1 MKVEVI
7 VPAAGSGIRF
17 GGDIAKTLIHLAGKP
32 LVLHCLDVFEKSPS
46 VSSVIL
52 AADARHLKQLETMIR
67 DHRLKKVKAIV
78 AGGKTRRES
87 IENALKVLD
96 ANTKI
101 VMVHDAARPLITVD
115 LLEAAIADCVT
126 SGANVIAVPVVSTI
140 KEVDPQTR
148 VIRKT
153 LERSLLWEIQT
164 PQTFKK
170 EILLEAYVKRGSF
183 EPTDDASLVE
193 KLGHPVKIMEG
204 SRRNIKVT
212 TPEDLIL
219 AEALLKQK

>member
-1 MKVEVI
+1 
-7 VPAAGSGIRF
+7 
-17 GGDIAKTLIHLAGKP
+17 
-32 LVLHCLDVFEKSPS
+32 
-46 VSSVIL
+46 
-52 AADARHLKQLETMIR
+52 LKQLETMIR